1 MVELCILKGSVFR
14 SFLDIYLYFSELKI
28 PKVFIS
34 STENKKVVI
43 LSESSTNSDEIL
55 TFNNLYLRIGY
66 VCSSQERIK
75 SVTYNY
81 FEKKMLNNLS
91 HAVVTELLYDIPITP
106 FTFPFQRIQ
115 IPDRMV
121 SSILKLHIER
131 LYSVDM
137 SEYTSVYKKSVHRC
151 EEIFKL
157 NDIW

>member
-1 MVELCILKGSVFR
+1 MVELCIFKGSVFR

-28 PKVFIS
+28 PEVFLS
-34 STENKKVVI
+34 STAKKVEI

-66 VCSSQERIK
+66 VYSSQERIK
-75 SVTYNY
+75 SITYNY
-81 FEKKMLNNLS
+81 FKKKMLGNLS
-91 HAVVTELLYDIPITP
+91 HAVATELLYDIPRTP
-106 FTFPFQRIQ
+106 YSFPFQRIQ
-115 IPDRMV
+115 IPDELV
-121 SSILKLHIER
+121 GSILKLHIEQ
-131 LYSVDM
+131 LYSLDM